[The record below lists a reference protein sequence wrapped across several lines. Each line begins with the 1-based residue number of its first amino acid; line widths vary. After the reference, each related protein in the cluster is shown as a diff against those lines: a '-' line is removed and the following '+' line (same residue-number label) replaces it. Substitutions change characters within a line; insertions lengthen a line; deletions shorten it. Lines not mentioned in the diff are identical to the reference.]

1 MDLILNL
8 EIGGK
13 LVCNGHN
20 QWVANSGVAN
30 WGSAGNKAFLGQ
42 LMSDVL
48 IIKGIHRFMLTAQ
61 QGI

>member
-20 QWVANSGVAN
+20 QWLANSGVAN

-48 IIKGIHRFMLTAQ
+48 IIKGIHQYLLKAEP
-61 QGI
+61 GI